1 MKTDLPLW
9 QEYLLLAV
17 IAGIFLPVTLAG
29 LVAYKLLQLVP
40 AERYRPAAGGTV
52 AAGILLL
59 LCLNFSLAGPG
70 FTSTQL
76 YRFVAHSW
84 EQMKQEIL
92 QKPVK
97 PEPRP
102 FDWRYTGLVTGSSLG
117 WGLTA
122 AGLFSLAKRR
132 EKRSSR
138 VTFGRSAPTEREKKA
153 LRRVSQM
160 QHPADGWLLGL
171 EAESLKPVIIAGKK
185 MNMHMLI
192 LGGPGS
198 GKTTTLKNPLE
209 FAVERGFATI
219 LLDGKGD
226 FEFAQWLRRKAEAV
240 GKTAGVFCFAKDSHH
255 YDPLAQGGPTELKDK
270 LLHLE
275 DWGTEAKYWE
285 TTGGRYLQIMLHIFQ
300 ASGVRP
306 DLVTV
311 FKHFH
316 PAKLQILVRK
326 MNADQ
331 EAKDEY
337 FDILSKYEKDEKIEG
352 LAARL
357 ATLAESEIAHLF
369 RREGDC
375 IDLTKAIL
383 NREVVVF
390 SLDSL
395 SYPDF
400 ARLLGKLIIVDLKG
414 ALARA
419 WRLKQQ
425 PVYAVFDE
433 FNVFCSDKVVD
444 AIGKGRGFGLRAI
457 IATQS
462 LSDIEA
468 ALGEAGKAVVNQI
481 IDNCKLFVIHQTN
494 APETA
499 QVLAD
504 LPGTIPAAE
513 ITRQVK
519 HFAGL
524 SIPTGTGT
532 VKEVDRYPFHPNTIK
547 WLRAGQYCGVA
558 EVIFVDKLELSAQK
572 VLVRMPPE

>member
-1 MKTDLPLW
+1 MKTELAPW
-9 QEYLLLAV
+9 QGYLLLAV
-17 IAGIFLPVTLAG
+17 IAVIFLPVTLAG
-29 LVAYKLLQLVP
+29 LAVYRLLQLVP
-40 AERYRPAAGGTV
+40 AERQRLAALGATAAGV
-52 AAGILLL
+52 LLL
-59 LCLNFSLAGPG
+59 ICLCFSLAGPG
-70 FTSTQL
+70 FATVQL
-76 YRFVAHSW
+76 YRYVARSW
-84 EQMKQEIL
+84 EQAKQEML
-92 QKPVK
+92 RKPVK
-97 PEPRP
+97 PEPKA
-102 FDWRYTGLVTGSSLG
+102 FDWRYAGLVTGSSLG

-122 AGLFSLAKRR
+122 VGLFSLAKRR
-132 EKRSSR
+132 EKKSSK
-138 VTFGRSAPTEREKKA
+138 TIFGRSAPTEREKKA
-153 LRRVSQM
+153 LQRVSQM
-160 QHPADGWLLGL
+160 QHPTDGWLLGV
-171 EAESLKPVIIAGKK
+171 EAESLEPVTVNDKK

-240 GKTAGVFCFAKDSHH
+240 GKTAGVFCFAKDSCH
-255 YDPLAQGGPTELKDK
+255 YDPLASGGPTELKDK

-285 TTGGRYLQIMLHIFQ
+285 ATGGRYLQLMLHIFQ
-300 ASGVRP
+300 ASGVQP

-331 EAKDEY
+331 ETKDEC
-337 FDILSKYEKDEKIEG
+337 FDILSKYEEDEKIEG

-369 RREGDC
+369 KREGDV
-375 IDLTKAIL
+375 IDLTRAIL

-390 SLDSL
+390 SLDSM

-400 ARLLGKLIIVDLKG
+400 ARLLGKLIVVDLKG

-419 WRLKQQ
+419 WRVKQQ

-433 FNVFCSDKVVD
+433 FNVFASDKIVD

-481 IDNCKLFVIHQTN
+481 IDNCKLFVIHQAN

-532 VKEVDRYPFHPNTIK
+532 VKEVDKYPFHPNQIK
-547 WLRAGQYCGVA
+547 WLRAGQFCGVA
-558 EVIFVDKLELSAQK
+558 EVIFLDKLGLSAQK